1 MTDTTLALV
10 GATGGAGTTRTAVEV
25 AAMGARAGEDVAVLD
40 AAYATQGL
48 SEYVSGRI
56 DPDLTAL
63 VTDEPD
69 RPLADAAHEAGDAL
83 PGTVTLVP
91 ARAPFE
97 RVARAKTAAAARAFE
112 DRLAAAAD
120 AHERVIVDTP
130 PVAANQAV
138 AVVTAADRVAGVRP
152 ASRHGRDA
160 LQRLRGRLDD
170 VGSGLDA
177 TVVVDRFGDGGETT
191 DGTDR
196 GADVMLPATDPAV
209 AAAPVADTD
218 DGAYGEA
225 VAAAFEAAFDASLGV
240 TFEDGSLLDRIR
252 N

>member
-1 MTDTTLALV
+1 M
-10 GATGGAGTTRTAVEV
+10 
-25 AAMGARAGEDVAVLD
+25 
-40 AAYATQGL
+40 
-48 SEYVSGRI
+48 
-56 DPDLTAL
+56 
-63 VTDEPD
+63 
-69 RPLADAAHEAGDAL
+69 
-83 PGTVTLVP
+83 
-91 ARAPFE
+91 
-97 RVARAKTAAAARAFE
+97 
-112 DRLAAAAD
+112 
-120 AHERVIVDTP
+120 
-130 PVAANQAV
+130 
-138 AVVTAADRVAGVRP
+138 RP